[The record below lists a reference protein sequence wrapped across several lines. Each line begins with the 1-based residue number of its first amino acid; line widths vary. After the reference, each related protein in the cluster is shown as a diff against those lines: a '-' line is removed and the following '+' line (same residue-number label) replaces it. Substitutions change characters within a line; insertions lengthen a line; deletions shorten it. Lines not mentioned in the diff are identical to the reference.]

1 MMKAI
6 HGILFMTLIGFGA
19 QAEQEKV
26 LKQDEAPPPAH
37 EQTDG
42 YRGIEDARI
51 MTVKQ
56 ALTMHQGA
64 SVSLR
69 GNLIQETGKD
79 KYLLRDKTGEVEV
92 LIPEKVAG
100 DRQVSPDHLMSVSGT
115 LEKKGDNVHIV
126 ARRFLKE

>member
-1 MMKAI
+1 MKAM
-6 HGILFMTLIGFGA
+6 HGILFLTLVGFGA
-19 QAEQEKV
+19 QAQEGKV
-26 LKQDEAPPPAH
+26 LKKDETPPPAH

-56 ALTMHQGA
+56 ALSMHQGA

-69 GNLIQETGKD
+69 GNLIQETGQD
-79 KYLLRDKTGEVEV
+79 RYLLRDKTGEVEV
-92 LIPEKVAG
+92 VIPKNVAG

-115 LEKKGDNVHIV
+115 LEKKGDSVHVV
-126 ARRFLKE
+126 ARRFQKE

>member
-1 MMKAI
+1 
-6 HGILFMTLIGFGA
+6 
-19 QAEQEKV
+19 
-26 LKQDEAPPPAH
+26 
-37 EQTDG
+37 
-42 YRGIEDARI
+42 

-115 LEKKGDNVHIV
+115 LEKKGDNVHVV

>member
-1 MMKAI
+1 MKAM
-6 HGILFMTLIGFGA
+6 HGILFLTLVGFGA
-19 QAEQEKV
+19 QAQEGKV
-26 LKQDEAPPPAH
+26 LKKDETLPPAH

-56 ALTMHQGA
+56 ALSMHQGA

-69 GNLIQETGKD
+69 GNLIQETGQD
-79 KYLLRDKTGEVEV
+79 RYLLRDKTGEVEV
-92 LIPEKVAG
+92 MIPKNVAG

-115 LEKKGDNVHIV
+115 LEKKGDSVHVV

>member
-1 MMKAI
+1 MKAM
-6 HGILFMTLIGFGA
+6 HGILFLTLVGFGVQA
-19 QAEQEKV
+19 QEGKV
-26 LKQDEAPPPAH
+26 LKKDETPPPAH

-56 ALTMHQGA
+56 ALSMHQGA

-69 GNLIQETGKD
+69 GNLIQETGQD
-79 KYLLRDKTGEVEV
+79 RYLLRDKTGEVEV
-92 LIPEKVAG
+92 MIPKNVAG

-115 LEKKGDNVHIV
+115 LEKKGDSVHVV

>member
-1 MMKAI
+1 MKAM
-6 HGILFMTLIGFGA
+6 HGILFLTLVGFGA
-19 QAEQEKV
+19 QAQEGKV
-26 LKQDEAPPPAH
+26 LKKDETPPPAH

-56 ALTMHQGA
+56 ALSMHQGA

-69 GNLIQETGKD
+69 GNLIQETGQD
-79 KYLLRDKTGEVEV
+79 RYLLRDKTGEVEV
-92 LIPEKVAG
+92 MIPKNVAG

-115 LEKKGDNVHIV
+115 LEKKGDSVHVV

>member
-6 HGILFMTLIGFGA
+6 HGILFLTLFGFGA
-19 QAEQEKV
+19 QAQEGKV
-26 LKQDEAPPPAH
+26 LKNDEPAPPAH

-56 ALTMHQGA
+56 ALAMHQGA

-79 KYLLRDKTGEVEV
+79 RYLLRDRTGEVEV
-92 LIPEKVAG
+92 MIPQNVAG

-126 ARRFLKE
+126 AHRFQKE

>member
-1 MMKAI
+1 MKAM
-6 HGILFMTLIGFGA
+6 HGILFLTLVGFGA
-19 QAEQEKV
+19 QAQEGKV
-26 LKQDEAPPPAH
+26 LKKDETPPPAH

-56 ALTMHQGA
+56 ALSMHQGA

-69 GNLIQETGKD
+69 GNLIQETGQD
-79 KYLLRDKTGEVEV
+79 RYLLRDKTGEVEV
-92 LIPEKVAG
+92 MIPKNVAG

-115 LEKKGDNVHIV
+115 LEKKGDNVHVV

>member
-1 MMKAI
+1 MKAI
-6 HGILFMTLIGFGA
+6 HGILLLSLVGFGA
-19 QAEQEKV
+19 GAEEGKV
-26 LKQDEAPPPAH
+26 LKKDEAAPPAH

-56 ALTMHQGA
+56 ALSMHQGA

-92 LIPEKVAG
+92 IIPKNVAG
-100 DRQVSPDHLMSVSGT
+100 DREVSPDQLMSVSGT
-115 LEKKGDNVHIV
+115 LEKKGDNVHVV